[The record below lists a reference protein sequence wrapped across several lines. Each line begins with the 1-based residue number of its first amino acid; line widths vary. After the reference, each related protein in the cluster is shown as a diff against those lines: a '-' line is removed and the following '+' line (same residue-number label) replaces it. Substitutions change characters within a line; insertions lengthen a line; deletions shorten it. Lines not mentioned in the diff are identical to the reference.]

1 MIGDQG
7 VVTHG
12 NKPPTGNIKY
22 PPDNGERSQKH
33 NDSGSTSCWD
43 QTTGK
48 EWRRRLQSK
57 SHASLLW
64 GRQGGGRQA
73 AGKLGSLPAAL
84 RPPGGKADDSRSPAG
99 YRADLFS
106 ITREPRSVPD
116 IAGTPP
122 QACGSMPLR
131 TSGSLPGRL

>member
-64 GRQGGGRQA
+64 GRQGGAGRRRVSSAACRQRSDSLTEMQTASDLRQA
-73 AGKLGSLPAAL
+73 TGLTC
-84 RPPGGKADDSRSPAG
+84 
-99 YRADLFS
+99 F
-106 ITREPRSVPD
+106 
-116 IAGTPP
+116 
-122 QACGSMPLR
+122 Q
-131 TSGSLPGRL
+131 